1 MAGREAMIIEAV
13 KEKKEKNDQAEN
25 KDRGLGWK

>member
-13 KEKKEKNDQAEN
+13 KEKKEKNDQPEN
-25 KDRGLGWK
+25 KEKDLRWK